1 MIGAARESFE
11 IQDPKSIMATVRT
24 GYNPAEYNRLSWRHF
39 DITLVLIVLALLTI
53 GLLMI
58 SSATQ
63 NSIDPDLANAA
74 RRQGLY
80 ALIGVIVLI
89 LTAAIDYRIWYNAR
103 HILYVIALLFLVI
116 TLLFG
121 SGEIGSVGRWLDL
134 SIFPVQPSELAK
146 VLLVLALAGFLANRT
161 DSIRTLRTT
170 VLSLIYVAIP
180 ALLVFLQ
187 PNLSTALVYLFIWLA
202 MVIAAGARG
211 RNLAAIGGAGLLT
224 LPLVWLAMAQYQ
236 RDRIL
241 SIFNPELDYNRS
253 QALISIGSGGW
264 LGQGYG
270 SGSQNQLHFLKVR
283 HTDFIFSVAAEELG
297 FVGAVSIV
305 ILFAAL
311 IYRLV
316 RIADRS
322 RDAYGEFV
330 VIGIAAM
337 IFFQAAINIA
347 MNLNLGL
354 VAGLPLPFV
363 SYGGSSLLMSFLC
376 LGLLLQISADRD

>member
-1 MIGAARESFE
+1 
-11 IQDPKSIMATVRT
+11 MATVRT
-24 GYNPAEYNRLSWRHF
+24 SYNPAEYNRLSWRHF
-39 DITLVLIVLALLTI
+39 DVWLLLIVLALLAI

-58 SSATQ
+58 GSATQ

-103 HILYVIALLFLVI
+103 HVLYASALLFLVI
-116 TLLFG
+116 TLIFG
-121 SGEIGSVGRWLDL
+121 SGQIGGVGRWLDL
-134 SIFPVQPSELAK
+134 AIFPVQPSELAK
-146 VLLVLALAGFLANRT
+146 VLLILALAGFLANRT

-170 VLSLIYVAIP
+170 GLSLIYVAAP
-180 ALLVFLQ
+180 AALVFLQ
-187 PNLSTALVYLFIWLA
+187 PNLSTALVYVFIWLA
-202 MVIAAGARG
+202 MVIAAGVRG
-211 RNLAAIGGAGLLT
+211 RNLAAIGVAGLLT
-224 LPLVWLAMAQYQ
+224 LPAVWLAMAQYQ

-241 SIFNPELDYNRS
+241 SIFNPELDYNRT

-283 HTDFIFSVAAEELG
+283 HTDFIFSVTAEELG
-297 FVGAVSIV
+297 FVGAVLIV
-305 ILFAAL
+305 VLLGLL
-311 IYRLV
+311 IFRLV

-322 RDAYGEFV
+322 RDGYGEFV

-337 IFFQAAINIA
+337 VFFQAAINIA
-347 MNLNLGL
+347 MNLNIGL

-363 SYGGSSLLMSFLC
+363 SYGGSSLITMLLAI
-376 LGLLLQISADRD
+376 GLAESVNMRHRKIEF

>member
-1 MIGAARESFE
+1 
-11 IQDPKSIMATVRT
+11 MAVVRT
-24 GYNPAEYNRLSWRHF
+24 TYNTEYNRLNWRHF
-39 DITLVLIVLALLTI
+39 DAWLVLIVLTLLVI

-63 NSIDPDLANAA
+63 NSVDPDLANAA

-89 LTAAIDYRIWYNAR
+89 LTATIDYRIWYNAR
-103 HILYVIALLFLVI
+103 HILYVLSILFLLI
-116 TLLFG
+116 TLVFG
-121 SGEIGSVGRWLDL
+121 SGEIGGVGRWLDL

-146 VLLVLALAGFLANRT
+146 VLLILALAGFLANRI
-161 DSIRTLRTT
+161 DSMRTLRTT
-170 VLSLIYVAIP
+170 VLSLLYIALP
-180 ALLVFLQ
+180 AALVFLQ
-187 PNLSTALVYLFIWLA
+187 PNLSTAMVYLFIWLA
-202 MVIAAGARG
+202 MVIVAGVRG
-211 RNLAAIGGAGLLT
+211 RNLAILGGVGLLT
-224 LPLVWLAMAQYQ
+224 LPAVWLAMAQYQ

-241 SIFNPELDYNRS
+241 SIFGSDPGYNPT
-253 QALISIGSGGW
+253 QALTAIGNGGL

-270 SGSQNQLHFLKVR
+270 SGSQSQLHFLKVR
-283 HTDFIFSVAAEELG
+283 HTDFIFSVTAEELG
-297 FVGAVSIV
+297 FVGAVFVI
-305 ILFAAL
+305 ILFGLL

-322 RDAYGEFV
+322 RDAYGEYA

-347 MNLNLGL
+347 MNLNVGL

-363 SYGGSSLLMSFLC
+363 SYGGSSLITM
-376 LGLLLQISADRD
+376 LLAIGIAESVIMRHRKIEF

>member
-1 MIGAARESFE
+1 
-11 IQDPKSIMATVRT
+11 MATVRSS
-24 GYNPAEYNRLSWRHF
+24 YNPAEYNRLSWRHF
-39 DITLVLIVLALLTI
+39 DFWLVLIVLALLII

-103 HILYVIALLFLVI
+103 HILYVIGLLFLVM

-121 SGEIGSVGRWLDL
+121 SGEIGGVSRWLDL
-134 SIFPVQPSELAK
+134 SVFPVQPSELAK
-146 VLLVLALAGFLANRT
+146 ILLTLALAGFLANRT
-161 DSIRTLRTT
+161 ASIRTLRTV
-170 VLSLIYVAIP
+170 VLSLLFVAVP
-180 ALLVFLQ
+180 ALLVFVQ
-187 PNLSTALVYLFIWLA
+187 PNLSTAMVYLFIWLA
-202 MVIAAGARG
+202 MVIAAGARS
-211 RNLAAIGGAGLLT
+211 RHLLVIAGTSLLV
-224 LPLVWLAMAQYQ
+224 LPVMWLAMAQYQ

-241 SIFNPELDYNRS
+241 SIFGADPGYNPT
-253 QALISIGSGGW
+253 QALIAIGSGGW

-270 SGSQNQLHFLKVR
+270 SGTQSQLHFLKVR
-283 HTDFIFSVAAEELG
+283 HTDFIFSVTAEELG
-297 FVGAVSIV
+297 FVGAVFVV
-305 ILFAAL
+305 ILFGL
-311 IYRLV
+311 LVFRLM

-347 MNLNLGL
+347 MNLNVGL
-354 VAGLPLPFV
+354 VAGLPLPLI
-363 SYGGSSLLMSFLC
+363 SYGGSSLITM
-376 LGLLLQISADRD
+376 LLAIGIAESVIMRHRKIEF

>member
-1 MIGAARESFE
+1 
-11 IQDPKSIMATVRT
+11 MATVRAS
-24 GYNPAEYNRLSWRHF
+24 YNPAEYNRLSWRHF
-39 DITLVLIVLALLTI
+39 DVWLVLIVLALLSI

-103 HILYVIALLFLVI
+103 HILYVIALLFLLI
-116 TLLFG
+116 TLIFG
-121 SGEIGSVGRWLDL
+121 SGEIGGVGRWLDL
-134 SIFPVQPSELAK
+134 SVFPVQPSELAK
-146 VLLVLALAGFLANRT
+146 VLLVLSLAGLLANRT
-161 DSIRTLRTT
+161 HSIRLLRT
-170 VLSLIYVAIP
+170 VALSLIYIAIP
-180 ALLVFLQ
+180 ALQVFLQ
-187 PNLSTALVYLFIWLA
+187 PNLSTAMVYLFIWLA
-202 MVIAAGARG
+202 MVIAAGVRS
-211 RNLAAIGGAGLLT
+211 RHLAVIAGVGLLA
-224 LPLVWLAMAQYQ
+224 LPAVWLAMAQYQ

-241 SIFNPELDYNRS
+241 SLFGSDPGYNPT
-253 QALISIGSGGW
+253 QALIAIGSGGW

-270 SGSQNQLHFLKVR
+270 SGTQSQLHFLKVR
-283 HTDFIFSVAAEELG
+283 HTDFIFSVTAEELG
-297 FVGAVSIV
+297 FVGAVFIV
-305 ILFAAL
+305 ILFGL
-311 IYRLV
+311 LVFRLV

-347 MNLNLGL
+347 MNLNIGL
-354 VAGLPLPFV
+354 VAGLPLPLV
-363 SYGGSSLLMSFLC
+363 SYGGSSLITM
-376 LGLLLQISADRD
+376 LLAVGIAESVIMRHRKIEF